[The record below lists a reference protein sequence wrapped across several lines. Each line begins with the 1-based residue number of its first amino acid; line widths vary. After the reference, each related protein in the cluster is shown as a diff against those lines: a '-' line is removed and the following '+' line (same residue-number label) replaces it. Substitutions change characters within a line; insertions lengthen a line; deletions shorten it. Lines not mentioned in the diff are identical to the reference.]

1 MTPPEGCA
9 KEASSRRGPA
19 VERRRSPFAR
29 WVAQRRRGGGVF
41 LFGRTMKSGER
52 LQQIRCIYV
61 YLPEVS
67 QFRQFII
74 KQYKSF
80 SGTGWVSFDLSQA
93 LQAYDLA
100 KVEELRQNFVWV
112 IFHGH
117 VGDICLDRWN
127 QGEVRESVLG
137 LEG

>member
-1 MTPPEGCA
+1 MCQRGIFKTW
-9 KEASSRRGPA
+9 SSGGKTKVPVCPVGGPTKA
-19 VERRRSPFAR
+19 WR
-29 WVAQRRRGGGVF
+29 WSF
-41 LFGRTMKSGER
+41 LFDRTMKSGEW
-52 LQQIRCIYV
+52 LQQIRCINV

-74 KQYKSF
+74 KQSKSF

-93 LQAYDLA
+93 LQAYDPA
-100 KVEELRQNFVWV
+100 KVEELRQNFVRV

-117 VGDICLDRWN
+117 VGDVCLDHWN

-137 LEG
+137 LEGREI

>member
-1 MTPPEGCA
+1 MESGC
-9 KEASSRRGPA
+9 S
-19 VERRRSPFAR
+19 
-29 WVAQRRRGGGVF
+29 
-41 LFGRTMKSGER
+41 KSDVSM
-52 LQQIRCIYV
+52 CM

-74 KQYKSF
+74 KQSIFF

-100 KVEELRQNFVWV
+100 KVEELRQNFLWV

-117 VGDICLDRWN
+117 VSDVCLDHWN

-137 LEG
+137 LEGREV